1 MVALAEIPDESKQL
15 QKEAR
20 NRFQRG
26 VSLNGREIRKL
37 FPELVLSHYHLCFVV
52 MLLLYVFCHV
62 TSPGSSRSFYR
73 I

>member
-37 FPELVLSHYHLCFVV
+37 FPELVLSH
-52 MLLLYVFCHV
+52 
-62 TSPGSSRSFYR
+62 
-73 I
+73 